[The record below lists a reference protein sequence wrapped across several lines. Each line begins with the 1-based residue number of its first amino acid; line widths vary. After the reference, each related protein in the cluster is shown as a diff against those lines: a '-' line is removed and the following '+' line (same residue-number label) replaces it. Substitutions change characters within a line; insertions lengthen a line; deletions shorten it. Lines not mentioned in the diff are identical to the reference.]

1 MPVYPHLVVDARGLN
16 IENLFKS
23 DREYVKLF
31 VNHLIR
37 AVDMKRWGKIK
48 TMYLT
53 EPAALKGLSVC
64 QFIHT
69 SNLTLHIFENDDS
82 LNLDLFSC
90 KGFDPKVVIDVVRLY
105 FNPTE
110 LTTQL
115 INRGFSDFP

>member
-37 AVDMKRWGKIK
+37 AVDMKRWGRIK
-48 TMYLT
+48 VMYLHT
-53 EPAALKGLSVC
+53 PAELRGLSVV
-64 QFIHT
+64 QMIHT

-115 INRGFSDFP
+115 LNRGFSDFP